1 MNTDKHILKRILVFN
16 ENELEGE
23 EMRTFNYLESGDYT
37 VNLIMDN
44 DRCCFL
50 DDNIHDHPD
59 SFIEG
64 YERALAN
71 LFGFVG
77 YDYIQGVLIV
87 PNDVHTYS
95 FEEIKPYL
103 DKVVWED

>member
-1 MNTDKHILKRILVFN
+1 MNNKHILKRILVFN

-23 EMRTFNYLESGDYT
+23 DMRTFCYLESGDYT

-44 DRCCFL
+44 DNYCFL
-50 DDNIHDHPD
+50 DDNIHSHPD

-64 YERALAN
+64 YEKALVN

-77 YDYIQGVLIV
+77 YEYIQGVLVV
-87 PNDVHTYS
+87 PNGVYTYS

-103 DKVVWED
+103 DKVMWED